1 MDSQEEHLVQRAQR
15 GDRSAF
21 AALYQIYFDRI
32 YRYVAI
38 HLGNQSDAE
47 DITQQVFLNAMESI
61 ASFKWR
67 DTSLAPWLFRI
78 ARNQVID
85 HIRKK
90 ARRGGVFPLGNNP
103 THGADPAELVGKKME
118 WEALKSVLGRLTD
131 AQQGVI
137 ALRFISDLS
146 IAETA
151 KTLDKTEG
159 AVKALQHS
167 GLLAVRRLLAG
178 PTSPTSVMGD

>member
-1 MDSQEEHLVQRAQR
+1 MDSREEHLVQRAQK

-47 DITQQVFLNAMESI
+47 DITQQVFLNALESI

-90 ARRGGVFPLGNNP
+90 ARQGGVFPLGNNP
-103 THGADPAELVGKKME
+103 THGADPAELVGKKLE